1 MKTINKIYNLIFSK
15 INSLR
20 YYIKEKILYTV
31 VKKKSFKI
39 LKKEKPL
46 ISIVMPTYNRCKI
59 LSEICLPTV
68 LNQTYKNFELI
79 IVSDGS
85 TDNTEEEIKKFNDKR
100 IKFYKIIRK
109 KRYPSN
115 LDNHWA
121 CHSVVPTNFGLKKIN
136 GDWIAHID
144 DDDIWTEDH
153 LEKLL
158 DLAIKNKSEFVS
170 SSYIVEKK
178 NEKIIKNF
186 KNETPP
192 IGGVQ
197 TWLYIS
203 YLKFFKSNI
212 NCWRK
217 KINKVNDLDLQ
228 DRMNRVG
235 VKMSYLEDVTCIIK
249 PRPGESEVGSKV
261 YFENKDIYME
271 KYKFYD

>member
-1 MKTINKIYNLIFSK
+1 MKIVNKIYNLIFSK

-31 VKKKSFKI
+31 VKKKSFEI

-59 LSEICLPTV
+59 LSEIGLPTV

-79 IVSDGS
+79 VVSDGS
-85 TDNTEEEIKKFNDKR
+85 TDATEEEIKKFNDER

-109 KRYPSN
+109 KRYPLN

-144 DDDIWTEDH
+144 DDDIWTDDH

-158 DLAIKNKSEFVS
+158 SFAIQNKYEFVS
-170 SSYIVEKK
+170 SSHVEIRYGK
-178 NEKIIKNF
+178 KIINDYSNF
-186 KNETPP
+186 KPP
-192 IGGVQ
+192 VGAHQ
-197 TWLYIS
+197 TWLYTAN
-203 YLKFFKSNI
+203 LVFFERNI
-212 NCWRK
+212 NCWRRTWNR
-217 KINKVNDLDLQ
+217 IHDVDVQ
-228 DRMNRVG
+228 DRMTKVG
-235 VKMSYLEDVTCIIK
+235 LNFGYLKDVTYTAK
-249 PRPGESEVGSKV
+249 PRPGENEIGIRAIR
-261 YFENKDIYME
+261 ENEEYYKKM
-271 KYKFYD
+271 YKF

>member
-20 YYIKEKILYTV
+20 YYIKEKTLYTV

-59 LSEICLPTV
+59 LSEIGLPTV

-109 KRYPSN
+109 KRYPPN

-158 DLAIKNKSEFVS
+158 SFAIQNKYEFVS
-170 SSYIVEKK
+170 SSHAEIRYEK
-178 NEKIIKNF
+178 KIIKDYSNC
-186 KNETPP
+186 KPP
-192 IGGVQ
+192 VGAHQ
-197 TWLYIS
+197 TWLYTAN
-203 YLKFFKSNI
+203 LVFFERNI
-212 NCWRK
+212 NCWRRTWNR
-217 KINKVNDLDLQ
+217 IHDVDVQ
-228 DRMNRVG
+228 DRMTKVG
-235 VKMSYLEDVTCIIK
+235 LNFGYLKDVTYIAK
-249 PRPGESEVGSKV
+249 PRPGENEIGIRAIRKNEE
-261 YFENKDIYME
+261 YYKK
-271 KYKFYD
+271 KYKFV